1 MQNITDKEFYD
12 LTQCIQHWNTMEDLD
27 ISKLDIN
34 DFNAILL
41 SIPSFNERRDAQGMI
56 NRLITLMLYVIQNKH
71 NING

>member
-1 MQNITDKEFYD
+1 MKNITDKEFYD
-12 LTQCIQHWNTMEDLD
+12 LTTRIQHWNTMGDLD
-27 ISKLDIN
+27 IEKLDYN

-56 NRLITLMLYVIQNKH
+56 DRLITLILYVTQNRH